1 MVKSYSLRCSWVI
14 KAEKQNGPSRQDD
27 IAAAKQPSRHSKPGK
42 KICGKLII
50 QIKTDQDSTVFWYL
64 PHLLQIS
71 QASAARDSWT
81 ALIVGEHIYF
91 ERLVGSFESPS
102 NTFFFSVSLVLMNTT
117 NFYRPTLLRRRA
129 LQQIASFWRLEKFFF
144 SLFLKNQMSDA
155 FLKEGSEAEVSTAN
169 EPHQLKFIKV
179 TPWSWFKMRR
189 TMSWATHW
197 EKRQTSEIGQDI
209 FCVLILVYFV
219 EWLLN
224 VILILRVNSVIYSI
238 VESLWNDI
246 SLSLLHAWM
255 TAICLSLV

>member
-1 MVKSYSLRCSWVI
+1 MTLPQQS
-14 KAEKQNGPSRQDD
+14 NRQD
-27 IAAAKQPSRHSKPGK
+27 IANREKKYVASWSYRSK
-42 KICGKLII
+42 
-50 QIKTDQDSTVFWYL
+50 QIKTAPSFGICRICFKFRRHQLRGTVGLHWLLENTSTL
-64 PHLLQIS
+64 KDLL
-71 QASAARDSWT
+71 D
-81 ALIVGEHIYF
+81 
-91 ERLVGSFESPS
+91 PS
-102 NTFFFSVSLVLMNTT
+102 RVHRTRFFFSVSLVLMNTT